1 MILPTEFQRTTS
13 AVVVRE
19 ITPDD
24 AADYLH
30 LRLQIDRETKF
41 MVFAPDASM
50 LSPRRLRGRLELM
63 LASDNQ
69 TILVAEQAGELIGF
83 LCATGGVYRH
93 DHHTAQIVIGVRQ
106 AFTRQ
111 GIGTRLMQ
119 TCEHW
124 ARERQ
129 LRRLELGVMPHNIAA
144 LALYHKAGFTIEG
157 TAKCALC
164 IDGEYVDLHTMGKCL
179 S

>member
-1 MILPTEFQRTTS
+1 MPTELHRPTS
-13 AVVVRE
+13 TLVVRE

-24 AADYLH
+24 AAAYLQ

-41 MVFAPDASM
+41 MVFQPEAGM

-69 TILVAEQAGELIGF
+69 TILVAEHAGELIGF

-106 AFTRQ
+106 TFTRQ
-111 GIGTRLMQ
+111 GIGTQLMQ
-119 TCEHW
+119 TCERW

-129 LRRLELGVMPHNIAA
+129 LRRLELCVMPHNIAA
-144 LALYHKAGFTIEG
+144 LALYHKVGFTIEG

-179 S
+179 A

>member
-1 MILPTEFQRTTS
+1 MLIELQPPPRLMT
-13 AVVVRE
+13 VRE
-19 ITPDD
+19 ITPED
-24 AADYLH
+24 ADAYLQ

-50 LSPRRLRGRLELM
+50 LSPRRWRGRLELM

-69 TILVAEQAGELIGF
+69 TIFVAEDNEALIGF

-93 DHHTAQIVIGVRQ
+93 DHHTIQIVVGVVQ

-111 GIGTRLMQ
+111 GIGTQLMQ
-119 TCEHW
+119 TCEQW
-124 ARERQ
+124 AREQ
-129 LRRLELGVMPHNIAA
+129 HLHRLELCVMTNNTAA
-144 LALYHKAGFTIEG
+144 LALYHKVGFTIEG
-157 TAKCALC
+157 TARCALC
-164 IDGEYVDLHTMGKCL
+164 IDGDYVDLHTMGKCL

>member
-1 MILPTEFQRTTS
+1 MMLTPLQLSPRIIT
-13 AVVVRE
+13 VRE
-19 ITPDD
+19 ITPED
-24 AADYLH
+24 AAAYLQ

-69 TILVAEQAGELIGF
+69 TIFVAEDDGALIGF

-93 DHHTAQIVIGVRQ
+93 DHHTAQIVVGVRQ

-111 GIGTRLMQ
+111 GIGTQLMR
-119 TCEHW
+119 TCEQW

-129 LRRLELGVMPHNIAA
+129 LRRLELCVMPHNIAA